1 MMDIRYS
8 GDSDFKIETVGY
20 VSVQREQGFSFEY
33 KSGKEQHSF
42 IYVQHGMLDYWFPE
56 TGKKIQVKKGSVIY
70 IPKHLPY
77 KTKYLVD
84 NTTIKIITF
93 DTTSDALLPP
103 PFTILSSAEISFAFE
118 SISLLNAY
126 NTLFLTSKLY
136 EILYIAGNDTNN
148 IPKKYEKILP
158 ALNEMNY
165 KYFEN
170 HKVDVYAKMCNMSE
184 QNFRRL
190 FKAYTG
196 SSPIEYRN
204 SLRLFAVK
212 RMVESGEFT
221 VSQAA
226 YIAGFNNMSFFY
238 SIYHKKEM

>member
-1 MMDIRYS
+1 MMDVRYM
-8 GDSDFKIETVGY
+8 GDSDFKIDIVGY
-20 VSVQREQGFSFEY
+20 VGVQREKDFSFEY
-33 KSGKEQHSF
+33 KTGKEQHSF
-42 IYVQHGMLDYWFPE
+42 IYVQHGMLDYYFSE
-56 TGKKIQVKKGSVIY
+56 SGRKIQVKKGSMIY
-70 IPKHLPY
+70 IPKHMPY
-77 KTKYLVD
+77 KTKYLMD
-84 NTTIKIITF
+84 NTTIKIIIF
-93 DTTSDALLPP
+93 DTTSDALLPMP
-103 PFTILSSAEISFAFE
+103 LTTLSTSEIAFAFE

-126 NTLFLTSKLY
+126 NTLFLTSKIY
-136 EILYIAGNDTNN
+136 EILYIAGNDTSN
-148 IPKKYEKILP
+148 IPKKYEKIFP
-158 ALNEMNY
+158 ALTEMNY

-170 HKVDVYAKMCNMSE
+170 HKVETYAKMCKMSE

-212 RMVESGEFT
+212 RMVDSGEFT
-221 VSQAA
+221 VSEAA